1 MGMKLRRMGAVAGA
15 IVVVAGLVAVT
26 HAATTSHGQQGGSK
40 QSVAGSSATVA
51 GSSATGSQ
59 SALKGVVYRASDAHS
74 LEQQKGFPVIMNQ
87 VTNVPKS
94 TWPLPQVS
102 SVSNPHPITGAISQ
116 NVLKSALQ
124 QASGPGSYQS
134 LFVVYGPGWQV
145 DSKIELWLGEWP
157 GWNAPAAIVLTSGNV
172 QYVPLPVLGVNG
184 CRGTCINGMAVVGV
198 EGKVALI
205 EDNVQY
211 DVLDLQNLDAWPA
224 TSTGQLLRGGSAAS
238 QIVKADE

>member
-15 IVVVAGLVAVT
+15 IVVLAGLVAGAR
-26 HAATTSHGQQGGSK
+26 AATTQHGQSGGSK
-40 QSVAGSSATVA
+40 QSVAGSPATVS

-59 SALKGVVYRASDAHS
+59 TALKGVVYRASGAHS

-102 SVSNPHPITGAISQ
+102 SASDPHPITGAMSQ
-116 NVLKSALQ
+116 NVLMSALQ

-145 DSKIELWLGEWP
+145 DSQISLWLGEWP
-157 GWNAPAAIVLTSGNV
+157 GWNAPAAIVLTSGKV
-172 QYVPLPVLGVNG
+172 QYVPLPVLGENG
-184 CRGTCINGMAVVGV
+184 CRGTCIKGMAVVGIK
-198 EGKVALI
+198 GKVALI

-211 DVLDLQNLDAWPA
+211 DVLDLQTLAAWPA
-224 TSTGQLLRGGSAAS
+224 TSTGQLLGGGSPAS
-238 QIVKADE
+238 QMVAADE